1 MVESLQELIVRGR
14 FLMADAPERLKVFES
29 VNGRRNTE
37 EIAKILKRHI
47 SNTRRDL
54 TRLLDVGLIRPK
66 IEKDV
71 PVRKNGYPVYEKVPL
86 ARTVP
91 LRYFSTPTKL
101 ATTVESSQAANKTM
115 PTGIKA
121 RKPAPLAFP
130 TEQDILDIAKTG
142 EDQIYEFKGQGT
154 EVRKI
159 TREIAAMLNTSQGG
173 MIFYGIDDSG
183 TIEGSDI
190 SLQKLDQPLQ
200 NSVRN
205 SISPSASVKMRNTEV
220 MGTSVIVIIV
230 PPWNKKDVYQYDE
243 RVLIRRGTNV
253 FAAKPDELRS
263 LHSGRYV
270 I

>member
-1 MVESLQELIVRGR
+1 M
-14 FLMADAPERLKVFES
+14 
-29 VNGRRNTE
+29 
-37 EIAKILKRHI
+37 
-47 SNTRRDL
+47 
-54 TRLLDVGLIRPK
+54 
-66 IEKDV
+66 
-71 PVRKNGYPVYEKVPL
+71 PVRKNDYPVFEKVPL

-91 LRYFSTPTKL
+91 LRYFSTPSKFV
-101 ATTVESSQAANKTM
+101 ARVHSSQAVSKTA
-115 PTGIKA
+115 PTGIRG

-130 TEQDILDIAKTG
+130 AEQDILDIANAG

-183 TIEGSDI
+183 TIVGSDV

-205 SISPSASVKMRNTEV
+205 SISPSASVRMRTIQVVGAN
-220 MGTSVIVIIV
+220 VIVIIV
-230 PPWNKKDVYQYDE
+230 PPWNRKDVYQHDE
-243 RVLIRRGTNV
+243 KVFIRRGTNV

-263 LHSGRYV
+263 LHSGKYV